1 MKNVTFGAFAVLLMV
16 LVVGAF
22 GCSSSDPTD
31 SSPSSRAKIFNPPT
45 REFAIALGNSAGPVT
60 QEQAVAITEN
70 ATGGIME
77 SVEQED
83 QDGAQV
89 FGVHVDAA
97 GTLLD
102 VKVRISDGAVTQIDD
117 DGSGTGEGDGE
128 HED

>member
-97 GTLLD
+97 GTLL
-102 VKVRISDGAVTQIDD
+102 
-117 DGSGTGEGDGE
+117 
-128 HED
+128 